1 MPPKVG
7 GVYALSQRGKKVVD
21 KYGYGT
27 VTDTLIGMDRDIEM
41 LKSMLVPA
49 SNYVVRKGDPA
60 LVG

>member
-7 GVYALSQRGKKVVD
+7 GVYALSQRGKTVVD

-27 VTDTLIGMDRDIEM
+27 VTDTLIGLDRDVEL

-49 SNYVVRKGDPA
+49 SNYVVRKDDSC